1 VTVIAIYLFLSHT
14 LYIKFSIAIY
24 YFFSACAFF
33 TLLCGFKQVQW
44 VYKIHDY
51 IVGHALMFI
60 LLILSGLQIAYL
72 QTWLLYHNA
81 LSAGVV
87 IDDILKYARKSKE
100 QAIVEV
106 NQMSDLRTQVA
117 EQDRIIKSLLQN
129 RGKVEMTE
137 TANFAATTGSKG
149 YGSTGVTVSI
159 NENASKAAVA
169 AATTSTVPFKS
180 ASPAAPSGTAIKV
193 TAATLPVI
201 PTHQQKS
208 QASVALSPITPS
220 SILTNKKTLDYDL
233 GRPSTATNVAPKK
246 NQPPVDDKKSN
257 TTGDF
262 IFQQPTAFP
271 SR

>member
-1 VTVIAIYLFLSHT
+1 
-14 LYIKFSIAIY
+14 
-24 YFFSACAFF
+24 
-33 TLLCGFKQVQW
+33 
-44 VYKIHDY
+44 
-51 IVGHALMFI
+51 MFI

-106 NQMSDLRTQVA
+106 NQMSDLRSQVA

-129 RGKVEMTE
+129 KGKVEMTE
-137 TANFAATTGSKG
+137 TANFAATTGGKG

-169 AATTSTVPFKS
+169 AATTSTIPFKS
-180 ASPAAPSGTAIKV
+180 ASPAAPSGGTAIKV

-220 SILTNKKTLDYDL
+220 SILTNKKALDQDL

-246 NQPPVDDKKSN
+246 SQPPVDDKKTN
-257 TTGDF
+257 TTSDF
-262 IFQQPTAFP
+262 LFQQPTAFP

>member
-1 VTVIAIYLFLSHT
+1 
-14 LYIKFSIAIY
+14 
-24 YFFSACAFF
+24 
-33 TLLCGFKQVQW
+33 
-44 VYKIHDY
+44 
-51 IVGHALMFI
+51 MFI

-87 IDDILKYARKSKE
+87 IDDILKYARKTKE

-106 NQMSDLRTQVA
+106 NQMSDLRSQVA
-117 EQDRIIKSLLQN
+117 EQDRIIKSLLQG

-137 TANFAATTGSKG
+137 TANFAAGSTTGSKG
-149 YGSTGVTVSI
+149 YGSTGITVSI
-159 NENASKAAVA
+159 NENASKAAA
-169 AATTSTVPFKS
+169 TAATASTIPFKS
-180 ASPAAPSGTAIKV
+180 ASTAAPSGTAIKV

-233 GRPSTATNVAPKK
+233 GPSTATNVASKK
-246 NQPPVDDKKSN
+246 SQPPAAEEKKTN
-257 TTGDF
+257 TSSDF